1 VSNAIVAEGDEG
13 YAAAGLQ
20 KDGTM
25 WARLTWIGSRK
36 TVTLVT
42 SEGAFPDSMIGKIGV
57 RTLALSAKDVSS
69 KAAVKDTARCE
80 QTPSA
85 VPLRHRWRLRN
96 CALLPLGLKLT
107 ESSLAASNALHSC
120 TQVSMPIQRLLLSEH
135 EGLHCPAPGL

>member
-1 VSNAIVAEGDEG
+1 MSNAIVAEGDEG

-69 KAAVKDTARCE
+69 KAAVTDTARCE

-85 VPLRHRWRLRN
+85 VPLQHRQT
-96 CALLPLGLKLT
+96 LT
-107 ESSLAASNALHSC
+107 NAPSC
-120 TQVSMPIQRLLLSEH
+120 L
-135 EGLHCPAPGL
+135 